1 MGLNRVSRCCQ
12 KLMYTSCSNSLL
24 VLCVVLWS
32 GCDSGQVPSSQ
43 DPAAPKPVV
52 FNPSIPMKEVKPGQ
66 FTRVTSIRQQVT
78 LTRGFWMGSHE
89 VTQREF
95 ESAMGSNPSFF
106 KGETLPVDK
115 VSFLQAVAFCKAI
128 TIRDRKAGRITG
140 NMIYRL
146 PTEAEWE
153 YACLAGATT
162 AFSFGDL
169 AQETDAYLWSAENS
183 EDKTNPVSQ
192 KKPNAWGLYDM
203 HGNVWEWVVD
213 WFAAHPKE
221 PQLVDPSGPLQGKHR
236 VFKGGGW
243 YHEAKYA
250 RSTSRFMMEPG
261 MAINYVGFRVVLA
274 ETGKVN

>member
-1 MGLNRVSRCCQ
+1 MGVKRVSPCCH
-12 KLMYTSCSNSLL
+12 KLMNTSCSNSLL
-24 VLCVVLWS
+24 ILCVVLWS
-32 GCDSGQVPSSQ
+32 GCDSGQAPPVQ

-66 FTRVTSIRQQVT
+66 YTRVTSTRQQGT

-128 TIRDRKAGRITG
+128 TIRDRKEGRITG

-162 AFSFGDL
+162 AFSFGDSEE
-169 AQETDAYLWSAENS
+169 ETDAYLWSAENS

-192 KKPNAWGLYDM
+192 KKPNALGLYDC
-203 HGNVWEWVVD
+203 
-213 WFAAHPKE
+213 
-221 PQLVDPSGPLQGKHR
+221 LLYTSPSPRDQRG
-236 VFKGGGW
+236 
-243 YHEAKYA
+243 
-250 RSTSRFMMEPG
+250 SRMPSS
-261 MAINYVGFRVVLA
+261 A
-274 ETGKVN
+274 